1 MAFYGQKNIEGM
13 EKNRLEEKLTH
24 IYNQTAV
31 NEVKKSKKYTNI
43 NRFNRII
50 IN

>member
-1 MAFYGQKNIEGM
+1 M
-13 EKNRLEEKLTH
+13 EKDRLKEKLIY

-31 NEVKKSKKYTNI
+31 NEVKENKEYTNI
-43 NRFNRII
+43 DRFNRII

>member
-1 MAFYGQKNIEGM
+1 M
-13 EKNRLEEKLTH
+13 EKNKLEKKLAH

-31 NEVKKSKKYTNI
+31 NEVKESKEYI
-43 NRFNRII
+43 DMDRFNRII